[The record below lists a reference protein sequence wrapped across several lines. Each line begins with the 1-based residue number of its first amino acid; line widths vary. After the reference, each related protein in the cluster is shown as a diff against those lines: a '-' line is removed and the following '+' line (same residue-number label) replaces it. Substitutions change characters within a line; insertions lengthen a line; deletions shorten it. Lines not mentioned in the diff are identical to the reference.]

1 MDIINSCEI
10 EEDNWE
16 NAIIPDFREKKLIEE
31 RKKVEEADN
40 ILTEELF
47 FGKKLEYKGDDNKLV
62 YLEKEKPKCIENRRE
77 KLIENQKQKSE
88 FIKKKKME
96 QQRFKDI
103 YGEAELDKYYELY
116 GSIQDKYY

>member
-16 NAIIPDFREKKLIEE
+16 NAIIPNLREKKLIEE

-47 FGKKLEYKGDDNKLV
+47 FGKKLEYKVDDNKLV
-62 YLEKEKPKCIENRRE
+62 CLEKEKPKCIENRRE

-88 FIKKKKME
+88 LIKKKNGTTA
-96 QQRFKDI
+96 F
-103 YGEAELDKYYELY
+103 
-116 GSIQDKYY
+116 

>member
-103 YGEAELDKYYELY
+103 YGEAELDEYYELY

>member
-16 NAIIPDFREKKLIEE
+16 NAIIPDLREKKLIEE

-103 YGEAELDKYYELY
+103 YGEAELDEYYELY